1 MFNLLYSKATTFINK
16 IIHNNQMK
24 DNSYKRRS
32 FNNGKSLFQ
41 RTVRASLRQQNFSE
55 LYAPAIRDLLQ
66 KDDEFNKLIKPH
78 KNSDF
83 ARIMSKTNQQVL
95 DKIVYNDKLKQ
106 VKYDRIN
113 SYVKTA
119 DLINHQKQKFL
130 LDYIEKNLPEA
141 VKGKGFIDLKHKEIE
156 KLDIDQKLIYELSR
170 RSINQFNNHTGD
182 TLRRYITS
190 TNVHDTIYI
199 SIDIEEFELN
209 HHITEI
215 GITIYDPRENGNYNA
230 NGTYFSSQMPTYRKY
245 HVIIDEEI
253 KSRNSNYI
261 LCKKPESLFNETYI
275 LTTAE
280 TKKFLQSIWDRY
292 FNNVNISKRGF
303 KCALVG
309 QSVDGD
315 IKLIQKE
322 FDIKGDFQFDYDLA
336 LKKVLAKNSNK
347 ILVYDTQK
355 ISDNLLFF
363 ANSVKKQ
370 LRFLNIPHGSL
381 HNALNDSYFTLI
393 SFLTMTDIE
402 SRLNLK
408 LDDPIE
414 LLKRCNLLNLIRT
427 HPEKVLPMEVIYNIE
442 ESENKTPKKKWLI
455 KNTEQLE
462 YGIPLKTKSHLDL
475 FQ

>member
-1 MFNLLYSKATTFINK
+1 MTFSVNKA
-16 IIHNNQMK
+16 
-24 DNSYKRRS
+24 
-32 FNNGKSLFQ
+32 
-41 RTVRASLRQQNFSE
+41 
-55 LYAPAIRDLLQ
+55 
-66 KDDEFNKLIKPH
+66 
-78 KNSDF
+78 
-83 ARIMSKTNQQVL
+83 
-95 DKIVYNDKLKQ
+95 
-106 VKYDRIN
+106 
-113 SYVKTA
+113 
-119 DLINHQKQKFL
+119 
-130 LDYIEKNLPEA
+130 
-141 VKGKGFIDLKHKEIE
+141 
-156 KLDIDQKLIYELSR
+156 
-170 RSINQFNNHTGD
+170 
-182 TLRRYITS
+182 S
-190 TNVHDTIYI
+190 T
-199 SIDIEEFELN
+199 
-209 HHITEI
+209 
-215 GITIYDPRENGNYNA
+215 
-230 NGTYFSSQMPTYRKY
+230 
-245 HVIIDEEI
+245 
-253 KSRNSNYI
+253 
-261 LCKKPESLFNETYI
+261 
-275 LTTAE
+275 
-280 TKKFLQSIWDRY
+280 
-292 FNNVNISKRGF
+292 
-303 KCALVG
+303 
-309 QSVDGD
+309 
-315 IKLIQKE
+315 
-322 FDIKGDFQFDYDLA
+322 FDIKSDFQFDYDLA